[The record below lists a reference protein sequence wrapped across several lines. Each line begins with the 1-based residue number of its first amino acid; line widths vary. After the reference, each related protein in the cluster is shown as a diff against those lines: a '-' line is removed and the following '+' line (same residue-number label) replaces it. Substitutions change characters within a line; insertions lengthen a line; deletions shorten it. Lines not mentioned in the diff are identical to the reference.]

1 MLFKKKNYHYFVS
14 GMCCNKPFMTQVL
27 LPNKISSY
35 DDIYVLENAC
45 AIKFNVNYDD
55 IVIMNYKLLKHFRY

>member
-1 MLFKKKNYHYFVS
+1 MLSKKRSYHYFVS

-27 LPNKISSY
+27 LQNKISSY

-45 AIKFNVNYDD
+45 AIKYNVYFDD
-55 IVIMNYKLLKHFRY
+55 IVIMNYKLLRHFRY